1 MLPDTIERGLISDD
15 SNIYT
20 RQMVGQ
26 SGIIYTWQVVGQ
38 SGIRIAAGCKHNLR
52 HVPWA
57 LPMTGMPTSRP
68 GMVTSV
74 SFGVTGLKLS

>member
-38 SGIRIAAGCKHNLR
+38 SGIRIAAAASTIYGTYLGRCQ
-52 HVPWA
+52 
-57 LPMTGMPTSRP
+57 
-68 GMVTSV
+68 
-74 SFGVTGLKLS
+74 